1 MLFDRKGGDCR
12 TLNIPRP
19 FASLTGTVQPGV
31 LAKVLGQEHFENGLA
46 ARLLLSMPPR
56 KQRRWT
62 EFDLEPEHISALNQ
76 LYAGLYAQDMRAP
89 DEKSLPEP
97 VLVGLSPEAKKLW
110 IEFYDAHAA
119 EHVELV
125 GDLAAAWS
133 KLEGYAARLA
143 LLFHCCRIVSKE
155 SVDPNLIDVH
165 SMASGIAVSNWFA
178 GEAKRVYAVLS
189 TTNEERQR
197 NQLVELI
204 RGKGGSI
211 TARQLQHAS
220 RKYRES
226 VDLAEAALNDL
237 VSHGLATRKMTAT
250 DPEHG
255 GRPTCVWTLT

>member
-19 FASLTGTVQPGV
+19 FASLTGSIQPGI

-62 EFDLEPEHISALNQ
+62 EFDLEDKHLSALNQ
-76 LYAGLYAQDMRAP
+76 LYANLYAMRMHSP
-89 DEKSLPEP
+89 DENKPPEP
-97 VLVGLSPEAKKLW
+97 ILVSLSPQAKKLW
-110 IEFYDAHAA
+110 VEFYDAHAA
-119 EHVELV
+119 EHLELV

-143 LLFHCCRIVSKE
+143 LLFHCCRVVSNE
-155 SVDPNLIDVH
+155 SVDPNLIDVR
-165 SMASGIAVSNWFA
+165 SMASGIVVSNWFA

-197 NQLVELI
+197 NQLVQLI

-220 RKYRES
+220 RKYRQAVE
-226 VDLAEAALNDL
+226 LAEAALNDL
-237 VSHGLATRKMTAT
+237 VEHGLASRKMSGP
-250 DPEHG
+250 DPDQG